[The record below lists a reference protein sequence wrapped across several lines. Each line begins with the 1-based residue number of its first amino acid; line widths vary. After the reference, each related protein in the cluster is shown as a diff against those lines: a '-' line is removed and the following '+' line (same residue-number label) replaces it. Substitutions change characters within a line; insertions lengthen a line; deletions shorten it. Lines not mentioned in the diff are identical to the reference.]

1 MEGEKEKTKVKE
13 RWHKEIY
20 FSYKHTYTQQK
31 GAGGDS
37 SVAAPSVLQH
47 PSAKATHATHTI
59 HPPHVLQTATTLE
72 SFLLLGGIRKKLA
85 EILEIATQLSSLTR
99 RSPRYG
105 RRRRPH
111 AC

>member
-1 MEGEKEKTKVKE
+1 M
-13 RWHKEIY
+13 
-20 FSYKHTYTQQK
+20 TYTQQK

-37 SVAAPSVLQH
+37 SFAAPSVLQQ
-47 PSAKATHATHTI
+47 PSATTTPATHTH
-59 HPPHVLQTATTLE
+59 HPPHGLQTATTLE
-72 SFLLLGGIRKKLA
+72 SFLFLGGRRKKLA
-85 EILEIATQLSSLTR
+85 EILEIATQLSTLTR